1 MTSTDNRPSDTLTG
15 ERTDL
20 VASLDRHRYFLRFA
34 VRGLTDEQALL
45 RPTASALCLGALIK
59 HVAATE
65 ATWVRFIRGGAEA
78 MGGGDAEAWA
88 REWRVE
94 PGETLD
100 GLLAHYDE
108 VARDPDELVATLP
121 DLDAAHPLPEAPWF
135 APGAAWS
142 ARRVLL
148 HIIAET
154 AQHAGHADI
163 LRESIDGQKTM
174 G

>member
-1 MTSTDNRPSDTLTG
+1 MTSTEQQTVTG
-15 ERTDL
+15 ERADL
-20 VASLDRHRYFLRFA
+20 IESLDRHRFFLRFA
-34 VRGLTDEQALL
+34 VRDLTDEQAVQ
-45 RPTASALCLGALIK
+45 RSTVSQLCLAALIK

-78 MGGGDAEAWA
+78 MGNDPEAWA
-88 REWRVE
+88 RDWRIE

-100 GLLAHYDE
+100 GLLAAYDA
-108 VARDPDELVATLP
+108 VARETDALVAALP
-121 DLDAAHPLPEAPWF
+121 DLDAAHPLPQAPWF

-163 LRESIDGQKTM
+163 IREAIDGQKTM

>member
-1 MTSTDNRPSDTLTG
+1 MTSTDERPAVTG
-15 ERTDL
+15 EQADL
-20 VASLDRHRYFLRFA
+20 IEALDRHRYFLRYA
-34 VRGLTDEQALL
+34 VRGLTDEQALA
-45 RPTASALCLGALIK
+45 RPTVSTLCLGALIK

-65 ATWVRFIRGGAEA
+65 ATWVRFIRGGAA
-78 MGGGDAEAWA
+78 VMGNDPDSWA

-100 GLLAHYDE
+100 GLLAQYE
-108 VARDPDELVATLP
+108 AVGRDTDQLVATLP
-121 DLDAAHPLPEAPWF
+121 DLDAAQPLPEAPWF
-135 APGAAWS
+135 QPGATWS
-142 ARRVLL
+142 ARRVVL